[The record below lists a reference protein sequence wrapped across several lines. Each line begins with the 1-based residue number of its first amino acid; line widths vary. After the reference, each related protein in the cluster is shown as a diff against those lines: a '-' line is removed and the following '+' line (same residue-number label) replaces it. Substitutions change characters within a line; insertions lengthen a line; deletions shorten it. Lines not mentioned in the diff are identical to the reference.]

1 MKKNLLILI
10 WALAPV
16 ALLAYHFGP
25 GQNGRE
31 REKSKASIQVALDF
45 EAKAIS
51 RTELDSEAK
60 KQWRQAI
67 DAYNDALAALP
78 DTETAKRQQ
87 LQLARANA
95 RIYVGELPEA
105 MLSMEHLLDET
116 AKGNDR
122 ELESKVRS
130 SLASAQ
136 YHTGWSMRL
145 ELAEKEEWKEPL
157 EKARQNFRLLAE
169 QTAKTD
175 AKASEDHQKN
185 LEAVV
190 RLARMDLSE
199 VQALPLPKKCEG
211 NKNVCS
217 KCRGQKKSNKP
228 KAMKKKEDA
237 RGASGSKRH
246 GAEPTRLT
254 HNDYLQQASDSGW
267 PGFALYAAFF
277 GGAAWV
283 LARRRLDDPLLIAV
297 RLGLL
302 AWALQG
308 FVEFGLYIPALAWP
322 AWLMLGWLLASP
334 TNQFDKSAATE

>member
-1 MKKNLLILI
+1 MKKNLLIFL

-25 GQNGRE
+25 GQAGLARE
-31 REKSKASIQVALDF
+31 EARASIRAALNF
-45 EAKAIS
+45 EAGQ
-51 RTELDSEAK
+51 
-60 KQWRQAI
+60 QWQQAI

-78 DTETAKRQQ
+78 ETETAKRQQ

-116 AKGNDR
+116 AKGSDS

-130 SLASAQ
+130 SLANAQ
-136 YHTGWSMRL
+136 YHIGWLMRL
-145 ELAEKEEWKEPL
+145 ELAEKKEWMEPL

-169 QTAKTD
+169 QTDKTD

-199 VQALPLPKKCEG
+199 VQALPLPKKCQG

-237 RGASGSKRH
+237 RGASVGKRPDGKGS
-246 GAEPTRLT
+246 
-254 HNDYLQQASDSGW
+254 
-267 PGFALYAAFF
+267 
-277 GGAAWV
+277 
-283 LARRRLDDPLLIAV
+283 
-297 RLGLL
+297 
-302 AWALQG
+302 
-308 FVEFGLYIPALAWP
+308 
-322 AWLMLGWLLASP
+322 
-334 TNQFDKSAATE
+334 

>member
-1 MKKNLLILI
+1 MKKNLLIFL

-25 GQNGRE
+25 GQAGLARE
-31 REKSKASIQVALDF
+31 EAKTSIQSALDF
-45 EAKAIS
+45 EAG
-51 RTELDSEAK
+51 
-60 KQWRQAI
+60 KQWQQAI
-67 DAYNDALAALP
+67 DSYNDALAALP
-78 DTETAKRQQ
+78 DSETAKRHQ
-87 LQLARANA
+87 LQLAGANA

-116 AKGNDR
+116 AKGSDK

-136 YHTGWSMRL
+136 YYTGWLMRL

-169 QTAKTD
+169 QTDKTD

-237 RGASGSKRH
+237 RGASVGKRPDGKGS
-246 GAEPTRLT
+246 
-254 HNDYLQQASDSGW
+254 
-267 PGFALYAAFF
+267 
-277 GGAAWV
+277 
-283 LARRRLDDPLLIAV
+283 
-297 RLGLL
+297 
-302 AWALQG
+302 
-308 FVEFGLYIPALAWP
+308 
-322 AWLMLGWLLASP
+322 
-334 TNQFDKSAATE
+334 

>member
-1 MKKNLLILI
+1 MKKNLFILL

-25 GQNGRE
+25 GQDGLARE
-31 REKSKASIQVALDF
+31 EAKASIRAALDF
-45 EAKAIS
+45 EAG
-51 RTELDSEAK
+51 E
-60 KQWRQAI
+60 QWQQAI
-67 DAYNDALAALP
+67 DAYNNALATLP

-105 MLSMEHLLDET
+105 MLAMEHLLDET
-116 AKGNDR
+116 AKGSDSK
-122 ELESKVRS
+122 LESKVRS

-136 YHTGWSMRL
+136 YYTGWLMRL
-145 ELAEKEEWKEPL
+145 ELAEKKEWKEPL

-169 QTAKTD
+169 QTDKTD
-175 AKASEDHQKN
+175 ATASEDHQKN

-228 KAMKKKEDA
+228 KDMKKKEDA
-237 RGASGSKRH
+237 RGASVGKRPDGKGS
-246 GAEPTRLT
+246 
-254 HNDYLQQASDSGW
+254 
-267 PGFALYAAFF
+267 
-277 GGAAWV
+277 
-283 LARRRLDDPLLIAV
+283 
-297 RLGLL
+297 
-302 AWALQG
+302 
-308 FVEFGLYIPALAWP
+308 
-322 AWLMLGWLLASP
+322 
-334 TNQFDKSAATE
+334 

>member
-1 MKKNLLILI
+1 MKKNLLIFL

-25 GQNGRE
+25 GQAGLARE
-31 REKSKASIQVALDF
+31 EARASIRAALNF
-45 EAKAIS
+45 EAG
-51 RTELDSEAK
+51 EE
-60 KQWRQAI
+60 WRQTI

-105 MLSMEHLLDET
+105 MFEMEHLLDET
-116 AKGNDR
+116 AKGSDS

-136 YHTGWSMRL
+136 YYTGWLMRL
-145 ELAEKEEWKEPL
+145 ELAEKKEWKEPL

-169 QTAKTD
+169 QT

-228 KAMKKKEDA
+228 KDMKKKEDA
-237 RGASGSKRH
+237 RGASVGKRPDGKGS
-246 GAEPTRLT
+246 
-254 HNDYLQQASDSGW
+254 
-267 PGFALYAAFF
+267 
-277 GGAAWV
+277 
-283 LARRRLDDPLLIAV
+283 
-297 RLGLL
+297 
-302 AWALQG
+302 
-308 FVEFGLYIPALAWP
+308 
-322 AWLMLGWLLASP
+322 
-334 TNQFDKSAATE
+334 

>member
-1 MKKNLLILI
+1 MKKNLLIFL

-16 ALLAYHFGP
+16 ALLAFHFGP
-25 GQNGRE
+25 GQAGLARE
-31 REKSKASIQVALDF
+31 EAKTSIQAALDF
-45 EAKAIS
+45 EVG
-51 RTELDSEAK
+51 E
-60 KQWRQAI
+60 QWQQAI

-78 DTETAKRQQ
+78 ETETAKRQQ

-116 AKGNDR
+116 AKGSDK

-136 YHTGWSMRL
+136 YYTGWLMRL

-169 QTAKTD
+169 QTDKTD

-199 VQALPLPKKCEG
+199 VQALPLPKKCQG

-228 KAMKKKEDA
+228 KDMKKKEDA
-237 RGASGSKRH
+237 RGASVGKRPDGKGS
-246 GAEPTRLT
+246 
-254 HNDYLQQASDSGW
+254 
-267 PGFALYAAFF
+267 
-277 GGAAWV
+277 
-283 LARRRLDDPLLIAV
+283 
-297 RLGLL
+297 
-302 AWALQG
+302 
-308 FVEFGLYIPALAWP
+308 
-322 AWLMLGWLLASP
+322 
-334 TNQFDKSAATE
+334 

>member
-1 MKKNLLILI
+1 MKKNLLIFL

-25 GQNGRE
+25 GQAGLARE
-31 REKSKASIQVALDF
+31 EAKANIQAALDF
-45 EAKAIS
+45 EAK
-51 RTELDSEAK
+51 
-60 KQWRQAI
+60 KQWQQAI

-105 MLSMEHLLDET
+105 MLAMEHLLNET
-116 AKGNDR
+116 AKSSDS

-136 YHTGWSMRL
+136 YYTGWLMRL
-145 ELAEKEEWKEPL
+145 ELAEKKEWKEPL

-175 AKASEDHQKN
+175 ATASEDHQKN

-228 KAMKKKEDA
+228 KDMKKKEDA
-237 RGASGSKRH
+237 RGASVGKRPDGTGS
-246 GAEPTRLT
+246 
-254 HNDYLQQASDSGW
+254 
-267 PGFALYAAFF
+267 
-277 GGAAWV
+277 
-283 LARRRLDDPLLIAV
+283 
-297 RLGLL
+297 
-302 AWALQG
+302 
-308 FVEFGLYIPALAWP
+308 
-322 AWLMLGWLLASP
+322 
-334 TNQFDKSAATE
+334 

>member
-1 MKKNLLILI
+1 MKKNLLIFL

-25 GQNGRE
+25 GQDGLARE
-31 REKSKASIQVALDF
+31 EAKSSIQAALDF

-116 AKGNDR
+116 ARGDDS
-122 ELESKVRS
+122 ELESKIRS

-136 YHTGWSMRL
+136 YYTGWLMRL

-237 RGASGSKRH
+237 RGASVGKRPDGKGS
-246 GAEPTRLT
+246 
-254 HNDYLQQASDSGW
+254 
-267 PGFALYAAFF
+267 
-277 GGAAWV
+277 
-283 LARRRLDDPLLIAV
+283 
-297 RLGLL
+297 
-302 AWALQG
+302 
-308 FVEFGLYIPALAWP
+308 
-322 AWLMLGWLLASP
+322 
-334 TNQFDKSAATE
+334 

>member
-1 MKKNLLILI
+1 MKKNLFILL

-16 ALLAYHFGP
+16 ALLAYHYGP
-25 GQNGRE
+25 GQAGLARE
-31 REKSKASIQVALDF
+31 EAKASIRAALDF
-45 EAKAIS
+45 
-51 RTELDSEAK
+51 EAK

-67 DAYNDALAALP
+67 DAYNAALATLP

-105 MLSMEHLLDET
+105 MLAMEHLLDET
-116 AKGNDR
+116 AKGSDSK
-122 ELESKVRS
+122 LESKVRS

-136 YHTGWSMRL
+136 YYTGWLMRL

-169 QTAKTD
+169 QTDKTD

-228 KAMKKKEDA
+228 KDMKKKEDA
-237 RGASGSKRH
+237 RGASVGKRPDGKGS
-246 GAEPTRLT
+246 
-254 HNDYLQQASDSGW
+254 
-267 PGFALYAAFF
+267 
-277 GGAAWV
+277 
-283 LARRRLDDPLLIAV
+283 
-297 RLGLL
+297 
-302 AWALQG
+302 
-308 FVEFGLYIPALAWP
+308 
-322 AWLMLGWLLASP
+322 
-334 TNQFDKSAATE
+334 

>member
-1 MKKNLLILI
+1 MKKNLLIFL

-25 GQNGRE
+25 GQAGIARE
-31 REKSKASIQVALDF
+31 EARSSIRAALEF
-45 EAKAIS
+45 EAG
-51 RTELDSEAK
+51 E
-60 KQWRQAI
+60 QWQQAI
-67 DAYNDALAALP
+67 DAYNDALASLP
-78 DTETAKRQQ
+78 DTESAKRRQ

-105 MLSMEHLLDET
+105 MLSMQHLLDET
-116 AKGNDR
+116 AKGDDR

-136 YHTGWSMRL
+136 YYTGWLMRL
-145 ELAEKEEWKEPL
+145 ELAEKKEWTEPL

-199 VQALPLPKKCEG
+199 VQALPLPKKCQG

-228 KAMKKKEDA
+228 RDMKKKEDA
-237 RGASGSKRH
+237 RGASVGKRPDGKGS
-246 GAEPTRLT
+246 
-254 HNDYLQQASDSGW
+254 
-267 PGFALYAAFF
+267 
-277 GGAAWV
+277 
-283 LARRRLDDPLLIAV
+283 
-297 RLGLL
+297 
-302 AWALQG
+302 
-308 FVEFGLYIPALAWP
+308 
-322 AWLMLGWLLASP
+322 
-334 TNQFDKSAATE
+334 

>member
-1 MKKNLLILI
+1 MKKNLLIFL

-25 GQNGRE
+25 GQAGLARE
-31 REKSKASIQVALDF
+31 EAKANIQAALDF
-45 EAKAIS
+45 EAK
-51 RTELDSEAK
+51 
-60 KQWRQAI
+60 KQWQQAI
-67 DAYNDALAALP
+67 DAYNDALDALP

-116 AKGNDR
+116 ARGDDS

-136 YHTGWSMRL
+136 YYTGWLMRL

-237 RGASGSKRH
+237 RGASVGKRPDGKGS
-246 GAEPTRLT
+246 
-254 HNDYLQQASDSGW
+254 
-267 PGFALYAAFF
+267 
-277 GGAAWV
+277 
-283 LARRRLDDPLLIAV
+283 
-297 RLGLL
+297 
-302 AWALQG
+302 
-308 FVEFGLYIPALAWP
+308 
-322 AWLMLGWLLASP
+322 
-334 TNQFDKSAATE
+334 

>member
-1 MKKNLLILI
+1 MKKNLLIFL

-16 ALLAYHFGP
+16 ALLAFHFGP
-25 GQNGRE
+25 GQAGLARE
-31 REKSKASIQVALDF
+31 EARASIRAALDF
-45 EAKAIS
+45 EA
-51 RTELDSEAK
+51 EQ
-60 KQWRQAI
+60 QWQQAI
-67 DAYNDALAALP
+67 DSYNDALAALP
-78 DTETAKRQQ
+78 DSETAKRHQ

-95 RIYVGELPEA
+95 RTHVGELPEA
-105 MLSMEHLLDET
+105 MLAMEHLLDET
-116 AKGNDR
+116 AKGSDK

-136 YHTGWSMRL
+136 YYTGWLMRL

-169 QTAKTD
+169 QTDKTD
-175 AKASEDHQKN
+175 ATASEDHQKN

-237 RGASGSKRH
+237 RGASVGKRPDGKGS
-246 GAEPTRLT
+246 
-254 HNDYLQQASDSGW
+254 
-267 PGFALYAAFF
+267 
-277 GGAAWV
+277 
-283 LARRRLDDPLLIAV
+283 
-297 RLGLL
+297 
-302 AWALQG
+302 
-308 FVEFGLYIPALAWP
+308 
-322 AWLMLGWLLASP
+322 
-334 TNQFDKSAATE
+334 

>member
-1 MKKNLLILI
+1 MKKNLFILL

-16 ALLAYHFGP
+16 ALLAYHYGP
-25 GQNGRE
+25 GQAGLARE
-31 REKSKASIQVALDF
+31 EAKASIRAALDF
-45 EAKAIS
+45 EAG
-51 RTELDSEAK
+51 E
-60 KQWRQAI
+60 QWQQAI
-67 DAYNDALAALP
+67 DAYNNALATLP

-105 MLSMEHLLDET
+105 MLAMEHLLDET
-116 AKGNDR
+116 AKGSDSK
-122 ELESKVRS
+122 LENKVRS

-136 YHTGWSMRL
+136 YYTGWLMRL
-145 ELAEKEEWKEPL
+145 ELAEKKEWKEPL

-175 AKASEDHQKN
+175 ATASEDHQKN

-228 KAMKKKEDA
+228 KDMKKKEDA
-237 RGASGSKRH
+237 RGASVGKRPEGTGS
-246 GAEPTRLT
+246 
-254 HNDYLQQASDSGW
+254 
-267 PGFALYAAFF
+267 
-277 GGAAWV
+277 
-283 LARRRLDDPLLIAV
+283 
-297 RLGLL
+297 
-302 AWALQG
+302 
-308 FVEFGLYIPALAWP
+308 
-322 AWLMLGWLLASP
+322 
-334 TNQFDKSAATE
+334 

>member
-1 MKKNLLILI
+1 MKKNLLIFL

-25 GQNGRE
+25 GQAGLARE
-31 REKSKASIQVALDF
+31 EARASIRAALNFEAEAKASIRAELDF
-45 EAKAIS
+45 EAGQ
-51 RTELDSEAK
+51 
-60 KQWRQAI
+60 QWQQAI

-78 DTETAKRQQ
+78 ETETAKRQQ

-105 MLSMEHLLDET
+105 MFEMEHLLDET
-116 AKGNDR
+116 AKGSDK

-136 YHTGWSMRL
+136 YYTGWLMRL

-169 QTAKTD
+169 QTDKTD

-199 VQALPLPKKCEG
+199 VQALPLPKKCQG

-228 KAMKKKEDA
+228 KDMKKKEDA
-237 RGASGSKRH
+237 RGASVGKRPDGKGS
-246 GAEPTRLT
+246 
-254 HNDYLQQASDSGW
+254 
-267 PGFALYAAFF
+267 
-277 GGAAWV
+277 
-283 LARRRLDDPLLIAV
+283 
-297 RLGLL
+297 
-302 AWALQG
+302 
-308 FVEFGLYIPALAWP
+308 
-322 AWLMLGWLLASP
+322 
-334 TNQFDKSAATE
+334 

>member
-1 MKKNLLILI
+1 MKKNLFILL

-16 ALLAYHFGP
+16 ALLAYHYGP
-25 GQNGRE
+25 GQAGLARE
-31 REKSKASIQVALDF
+31 EAKASIRAALDF
-45 EAKAIS
+45 
-51 RTELDSEAK
+51 EAK

-67 DAYNDALAALP
+67 DAYNAALAALP

-105 MLSMEHLLDET
+105 MLAMEHLLDET
-116 AKGNDR
+116 AKGSDS

-136 YHTGWSMRL
+136 YYTGWLMRL

-228 KAMKKKEDA
+228 KDMKKKEDA
-237 RGASGSKRH
+237 RGASVGKRPDGKGS
-246 GAEPTRLT
+246 
-254 HNDYLQQASDSGW
+254 
-267 PGFALYAAFF
+267 
-277 GGAAWV
+277 
-283 LARRRLDDPLLIAV
+283 
-297 RLGLL
+297 
-302 AWALQG
+302 
-308 FVEFGLYIPALAWP
+308 
-322 AWLMLGWLLASP
+322 
-334 TNQFDKSAATE
+334 

>member
-1 MKKNLLILI
+1 MKKNLFILL

-16 ALLAYHFGP
+16 ALLAYHYGP
-25 GQNGRE
+25 GQNGLARE
-31 REKSKASIQVALDF
+31 DAKASIQAALDF
-45 EAKAIS
+45 EAGQ
-51 RTELDSEAK
+51 
-60 KQWRQAI
+60 QWQQAI
-67 DAYNDALAALP
+67 DAYNEALATLP

-105 MLSMEHLLDET
+105 MLAMEHLLNET
-116 AKGNDR
+116 AKSSDS

-136 YHTGWSMRL
+136 YYTGWLMRL
-145 ELAEKEEWKEPL
+145 ELAEKKEWKEPL

-175 AKASEDHQKN
+175 ATASEDHQKN

-228 KAMKKKEDA
+228 KDMKKKEDA
-237 RGASGSKRH
+237 RGASVGKRPEGTGS
-246 GAEPTRLT
+246 
-254 HNDYLQQASDSGW
+254 
-267 PGFALYAAFF
+267 
-277 GGAAWV
+277 
-283 LARRRLDDPLLIAV
+283 
-297 RLGLL
+297 
-302 AWALQG
+302 
-308 FVEFGLYIPALAWP
+308 
-322 AWLMLGWLLASP
+322 
-334 TNQFDKSAATE
+334 

>member
-1 MKKNLLILI
+1 MKKNLFILL

-16 ALLAYHFGP
+16 ALLAYHYGP
-25 GQNGRE
+25 GQAGLARE
-31 REKSKASIQVALDF
+31 EAKASIRAALDF
-45 EAKAIS
+45 EAG
-51 RTELDSEAK
+51 E
-60 KQWRQAI
+60 QWQQAI
-67 DAYNDALAALP
+67 DAYNDALATLP

-105 MLSMEHLLDET
+105 MFEMEHLLDET
-116 AKGNDR
+116 AKGSDS

-136 YHTGWSMRL
+136 YYTGWLMRL
-145 ELAEKEEWKEPL
+145 ELAEKKEWKEPL

-169 QTAKTD
+169 QT

-228 KAMKKKEDA
+228 KDMKKKEDA
-237 RGASGSKRH
+237 RGASVGKRPDGKGS
-246 GAEPTRLT
+246 
-254 HNDYLQQASDSGW
+254 
-267 PGFALYAAFF
+267 
-277 GGAAWV
+277 
-283 LARRRLDDPLLIAV
+283 
-297 RLGLL
+297 
-302 AWALQG
+302 
-308 FVEFGLYIPALAWP
+308 
-322 AWLMLGWLLASP
+322 
-334 TNQFDKSAATE
+334 

>member
-1 MKKNLLILI
+1 MKKNLLIFL

-25 GQNGRE
+25 GQAGLARE
-31 REKSKASIQVALDF
+31 EAKANIQAALDF
-45 EAKAIS
+45 EAK
-51 RTELDSEAK
+51 
-60 KQWRQAI
+60 KQWQQAI

-116 AKGNDR
+116 ARGDDS

-130 SLASAQ
+130 SLARAQ
-136 YHTGWSMRL
+136 YYTGWLMRL

-237 RGASGSKRH
+237 RGASVGKRPDGKGS
-246 GAEPTRLT
+246 
-254 HNDYLQQASDSGW
+254 
-267 PGFALYAAFF
+267 
-277 GGAAWV
+277 
-283 LARRRLDDPLLIAV
+283 
-297 RLGLL
+297 
-302 AWALQG
+302 
-308 FVEFGLYIPALAWP
+308 
-322 AWLMLGWLLASP
+322 
-334 TNQFDKSAATE
+334 

>member
-1 MKKNLLILI
+1 MKKNLLIFL

-25 GQNGRE
+25 GQAGLARE
-31 REKSKASIQVALDF
+31 EARASIRAALNF
-45 EAKAIS
+45 EA
-51 RTELDSEAK
+51 SEE
-60 KQWRQAI
+60 WRQTI

-116 AKGNDR
+116 AKGSDS

-136 YHTGWSMRL
+136 YYTGWLMRL
-145 ELAEKEEWKEPL
+145 ELAEKKEWKEPL

-169 QTAKTD
+169 QTDKTD
-175 AKASEDHQKN
+175 ATASEDHQKN

-228 KAMKKKEDA
+228 KDMKKKEDA
-237 RGASGSKRH
+237 RGASVGKRPDGKGS
-246 GAEPTRLT
+246 
-254 HNDYLQQASDSGW
+254 
-267 PGFALYAAFF
+267 
-277 GGAAWV
+277 
-283 LARRRLDDPLLIAV
+283 
-297 RLGLL
+297 
-302 AWALQG
+302 
-308 FVEFGLYIPALAWP
+308 
-322 AWLMLGWLLASP
+322 
-334 TNQFDKSAATE
+334 

>member
-1 MKKNLLILI
+1 MKKNLLIFL

-25 GQNGRE
+25 GQAGLARE
-31 REKSKASIQVALDF
+31 EAKANIQAALDF
-45 EAKAIS
+45 EAK
-51 RTELDSEAK
+51 
-60 KQWRQAI
+60 KQWQQAI
-67 DAYNDALAALP
+67 DAYNDALTALP

-116 AKGNDR
+116 ARGDDSK
-122 ELESKVRS
+122 LESKIRS

-136 YHTGWSMRL
+136 YYTGWLMRL

-237 RGASGSKRH
+237 RGASVGKRPDGKGS
-246 GAEPTRLT
+246 
-254 HNDYLQQASDSGW
+254 
-267 PGFALYAAFF
+267 
-277 GGAAWV
+277 
-283 LARRRLDDPLLIAV
+283 
-297 RLGLL
+297 
-302 AWALQG
+302 
-308 FVEFGLYIPALAWP
+308 
-322 AWLMLGWLLASP
+322 
-334 TNQFDKSAATE
+334 

>member
-1 MKKNLLILI
+1 MKKNLLIFL

-25 GQNGRE
+25 GQAGLARE
-31 REKSKASIQVALDF
+31 EAKASIRAALDF
-45 EAKAIS
+45 EAGQ
-51 RTELDSEAK
+51 
-60 KQWRQAI
+60 QWQQAI
-67 DAYNDALAALP
+67 DAYNEALATLP

-105 MLSMEHLLDET
+105 MLAMEHLLNET
-116 AKGNDR
+116 AKSSDS

-136 YHTGWSMRL
+136 YYTGWLMRL
-145 ELAEKEEWKEPL
+145 ELAEKKEWKEPL

-175 AKASEDHQKN
+175 ATASEDHQKN

-228 KAMKKKEDA
+228 KDMKKKEDA
-237 RGASGSKRH
+237 RGASVGKRPEGTGS
-246 GAEPTRLT
+246 
-254 HNDYLQQASDSGW
+254 
-267 PGFALYAAFF
+267 
-277 GGAAWV
+277 
-283 LARRRLDDPLLIAV
+283 
-297 RLGLL
+297 
-302 AWALQG
+302 
-308 FVEFGLYIPALAWP
+308 
-322 AWLMLGWLLASP
+322 
-334 TNQFDKSAATE
+334 